1 MSTRSLDRG
10 SASGTTSAAEQV
22 GVAAHRRRAVAV
34 CYGVACHAS
43 FAAAVGVMAHAMF
56 FGLSRCAGPLADPW
70 AWPANL
76 TLLFQFPLA
85 HSFLLTRPGRAVL
98 RRAAPDGLGGD
109 MAATTYATIASLQ
122 TILLFGLWS
131 PSGTVWW
138 RAEGATLALVCCVYA
153 AAWLLLA
160 KSILDA
166 GPSLQTGLL
175 GWWAVLRGARP
186 TYPAMP
192 TTGLFRLV
200 RQPIYVAFAL
210 TLWTV
215 PTWTPDQLVVALLL
229 TAYCVAGPVLKE
241 ARFRRL
247 HGERF
252 DAYSREVPYWL
263 PWPRPARPPQ
273 PSAKS
278 TSSFTLSAMITA
290 ATSTARALT
299 QSGATNSPILRRSAV
314 NITSGTTAKGS

>member
-1 MSTRSLDRG
+1 M
-10 SASGTTSAAEQV
+10 TTPRAEPA
-22 GVAAHRRRAVAV
+22 GLPATHRRAVAV
-34 CYGVACHAS
+34 CYGVVCHAS
-43 FAAAVGVMAHAMF
+43 FAAAVGVMAYAMF
-56 FGLSRCAGPLADPW
+56 FGLSRCAGPVVAPW

-76 TLLFQFPLA
+76 ALLLQFPIA

-109 MAATTYATIASLQ
+109 MAPTTYAIIASVQ

-131 PSGTVWW
+131 PTGTVWW
-138 RAEGATLALVCCVYA
+138 RAEGAELAVVSCLYA

-175 GWWAVLRGARP
+175 GWWAVLRGVRP
-186 TYPAMP
+186 TYPALP

-215 PTWTPDQLVVALLL
+215 PTWTPDQLVLALVL

-247 HGERF
+247 YGPRF
-252 DAYSREVPYWL
+252 DAYSRAVPYWL
-263 PWPRPARPPQ
+263 PRLKLGRPAGGGVPRG
-273 PSAKS
+273 
-278 TSSFTLSAMITA
+278 A
-290 ATSTARALT
+290 A
-299 QSGATNSPILRRSAV
+299 RSA
-314 NITSGTTAKGS
+314 

>member
-1 MSTRSLDRG
+1 MTTR
-10 SASGTTSAAEQV
+10 AEPAD
-22 GVAAHRRRAVAV
+22 GVPVRRRLAVAV
-34 CYGVACHAS
+34 GYGLVCHLS
-43 FAAAVGVMAHAMF
+43 FATAVGVMAHAMF

-76 TLLFQFPLA
+76 ALLLQFPLA
-85 HSFLLTRPGRAVL
+85 HSFLLSRPGRAVL
-98 RRAAPDGLGGD
+98 RRAAPGGLGGD
-109 MAATTYATIASLQ
+109 MAPTTYVILASLQ

-138 RAEGATLALVCCVYA
+138 RAEGAGLVLLCCLYA

-175 GWWAVLRGARP
+175 GWWAVLRGVRP

-215 PTWTPDQLVVALLL
+215 PTWTPDQLVLALVL
-229 TAYCVAGPVLKE
+229 TGYCVAGPALKE

-252 DAYSREVPYWL
+252 DAYRRAVPYWL
-263 PWPRPARPPQ
+263 PWPRPVLPAQ

-278 TSSFTLSAMITA
+278 TSSFTFRAMMTA
-290 ATSTARALT
+290 ATSTASADT
-299 QSGATNSPILRRSAV
+299 QRGAVNSPILRRSAV